1 MATVRNPFD
10 EDDDVSITML
20 DPDEEPSPESDDN
33 GANVNADRKTRRN
46 DKSRNAINPF
56 TADGDDEDEED
67 ENEDIP
73 IVIPESSDGT
83 DDRNS
88 DTDNDSSDN
97 NPPVANEVID
107 NDGNDEVTIVMP
119 EEDGNDSS
127 VSVEEESSSSPVD
140 NDNHTPIKITSKFNR
155 KPSTVNDNDSSVE
168 NNEPDKSQHDDK
180 TDSHH
185 WDTST
190 DNHDDSVSS
199 ESEQVQDMID
209 RPSFNPFVDVDS
221 DEDNVE
227 IGLPDE
233 DKKSSNDSATT
244 SDGTVVNVEDSSG
257 PNHHDDEGND
267 EKESTDSM
275 ESSESD
281 DHGVPVVSSDVVD
294 GSSVGESSGEGEDN
308 DEDSSIEK
316 DEESSDG
323 STDDDVDVVM
333 LEPESSVDEDAVSDD
348 GSESKVELGSDEKAN
363 GLDETKVNETDDDKS
378 HGDGKPVEEASRE
391 DKDVVDDDHVGDN
404 HDGDESESA
413 ETENDEE
420 DKNGSVVDGEQD
432 DTDSVAGDDGS
443 DSDVDDSDETNDDGN
458 GSPEGKPVSGGE
470 DASDSMESG
479 ESESSE
485 SVDSGSGSQSSV
497 NDDDGVDSDTASGVG
512 EPSGGHGYDD
522 ESSTTDEDTVAG
534 NDGDE
539 ETVGSVGNVENT
551 HHVDASDDEGEDD
564 GSSLSGSDD
573 ENGSDSQVD
582 DTVTDGDSSSDDGED
597 LIRSWDD
604 EDAGSDEGDDVDNH
618 DGAPDDETNGSTVDE
633 DEESDNHVDG
643 SPEENED
650 DSESDEEPVED
661 ENDGHEESG
670 SQESDDTPE
679 EDGTDSDSDDD
690 DGNDGLDEG
699 SGDGDDGVVFPIG
712 DEGDWVDEEPDEY
725 DEVVED
731 EDDEGSDDDTVND
744 GSDSDEVD
752 PDDDDED
759 APAEG
764 DEDDGESHS
773 DDSGD
778 DLVGLFHEP
787 TDFAEDEDADDGGE
801 PVDSDLEALFA
812 DRSSVEMLNGGHHG
826 KSGRAQSRTRDGSGK
841 PKTGDRNKNHGHH
854 DSPDD
859 GKNSSDDVNHHREG
873 GSTRSGPKGR
883 PAGSGNRGHDLERS
897 PGRIDL
903 AEVVGDG
910 DDVADEATLRFD
922 EESAAGRWG
931 SHGLATGTAIGGAV
945 HSLHS
950 QGRIHNHKAIEDP
963 EKARAL
969 TVREWQMGHGVRF
982 TARDVAALDY
992 LTRWSY
998 ATTAQVARAGG
1009 WRDRKE
1015 SRLMRRFE
1023 TWEDMGWAHADR
1035 EFAGPVL
1042 WTPTNAGSSF
1052 GPHAWLGGV
1061 NYHRVNPVSQSHSLG
1076 LSSLASWLLSGWG
1089 DDVLHLGDD
1098 WPVLKAELADGRAYL
1113 VSEREIRSGYIR
1125 IRSEGRGLVPI
1136 RYRCAM
1142 LGGADPMGRDPQP
1155 SRFRAF
1161 SKAYASGEAG
1171 LEDSPEYLACDPEEL
1186 GREQWLW
1193 VVWGDWIWNR
1203 DPATREQSYVPVED
1217 RYDVNT
1223 NRPIVDRTRGDVFA
1237 LLDHVPDMVIARLRN
1252 EDGSSR
1258 SLAIE
1263 LELKDKGTLAY
1274 ERTMASYGSRLG
1286 RLLYDRVLWV
1296 VPNSTVALS
1305 LYRAA
1310 NNVGMV
1316 RGEDYEIIPFYT
1328 VERRNS
1334 YWTGADIVP
1343 AVWGRNNRVIP
1354 TIDPNSF
1361 LLS

>member
-20 DPDEEPSPESDDN
+20 DPDEEPSSESDDN
-33 GANVNADRKTRRN
+33 GANANADRNSRKTHRHN
-46 DKSRNAINPF
+46 KDGKTRNAINPF
-56 TADGDDEDEED
+56 TADDEDETDED
-67 ENEDIP
+67 DDEDIP
-73 IVIPESSDGT
+73 IVIPGSD
-83 DDRNS
+83 DEKDS
-88 DTDNDSSDN
+88 DTDNDSSRDEN
-97 NPPVANEVID
+97 RTGTNDDVID
-107 NDGNDEVTIVMP
+107 NEDGNDEVTIVMP
-119 EEDGNDSS
+119 EENDNDSS
-127 VSVEEESSSSPVD
+127 VSVGEEGSPSS
-140 NDNHTPIKITSKFNR
+140 IKITSKFNR
-155 KPSTVNDNDSSVE
+155 EQSAVNDNDSSVGK
-168 NNEPDKSQHDDK
+168 NGPDKSQHDDK
-180 TDSHH
+180 TGIHQDS
-185 WDTST
+185 ST
-190 DNHDDSVSS
+190 KNSDSASS
-199 ESEQVQDMID
+199 DSKQDERISN
-209 RPSFNPFVDVDS
+209 RLAFNPFVDS
-221 DEDNVE
+221 DEESVE
-227 IGLPDE
+227 VALPDE
-233 DKKSSNDSATT
+233 DKESSNDSVTADDETIA
-244 SDGTVVNVEDSSG
+244 NVEGSNVEGSSELDH
-257 PNHHDDEGND
+257 NDDVSNSET
-267 EKESTDSM
+267 ESTDSVA
-275 ESSESD
+275 SAESD
-281 DHGVPVVSSDVVD
+281 NHGASVVSSDEDAVD
-294 GSSVGESSGEGEDN
+294 GSSAEESSSKDGAN
-308 DEDSSIEK
+308 DEDSSDDSA
-316 DEESSDG
+316 DEDN
-323 STDDDVDVVM
+323 VDVVM

-348 GSESKVELGSDEKAN
+348 GSESEDDSRSDEETKEI
-363 GLDETKVNETDDDKS
+363 DETRVNETEDEVHDE
-378 HGDGKPVEEASRE
+378 PVEEVAHE
-391 DKDVVDDDHVGDN
+391 DKVVADDGHVEDN
-404 HDGDESESA
+404 HDGDESGSV
-413 ETENDEE
+413 DEE
-420 DKNGSVVDGEQD
+420 EEDHSAVSE
-432 DTDSVAGDDGS
+432 DSEPAPDDGS
-443 DSDVDDSDETNDDGN
+443 DSDVDDSDEANDDHDDGSGSSVGRSVPSDENVPDSKVLDN
-458 GSPEGKPVSGGE
+458 GEP
-470 DASDSMESG
+470 
-479 ESESSE
+479 
-485 SVDSGSGSQSSV
+485 VDSGPDSQSTD
-497 NDDDGVDSDTASGVG
+497 NDGVDSDTASGVD
-512 EPSGGHGYDD
+512 EPSDD
-522 ESSTTDEDTVAG
+522 HDSEDDTTDEDNESVPG
-534 NDGDE
+534 NDGNE
-539 ETVGSVGNVENT
+539 ETVGSVGNTEDVN
-551 HHVDASDDEGEDD
+551 HADDEDKTSLSKADD
-564 GSSLSGSDD
+564 GS
-573 ENGSDSQVD
+573 GSDSSDDGTVTVD
-582 DTVTDGDSSSDDGED
+582 DDGDEESSSDDGED
-597 LIRSWDD
+597 LIQSWDD
-604 EDAGSDEGDDVDNH
+604 ENAESDESDDVDPHDEDASENGADEDEKADENDSQEEAAVSGEDGSGSDEELEDD
-618 DGAPDDETNGSTVDE
+618 G
-633 DEESDNHVDG
+633 DEESSGQEPDG
-643 SPEENED
+643 TQEEDVNNED
-650 DSESDEEPVED
+650 DTVSD
-661 ENDGHEESG
+661 
-670 SQESDDTPE
+670 
-679 EDGTDSDSDDD
+679 DSDSDEDD
-690 DGNDGLDEG
+690 EDNGLDDG

-731 EDDEGSDDDTVND
+731 EESDDEDDDDTVA
-744 GSDSDEVD
+744 E
-752 PDDDDED
+752 DDDESD
-759 APAEG
+759 SEDEEDVPAG
-764 DEDDGESHS
+764 EDDGGPHS
-773 DDSGD
+773 DDDSGD

-787 TDFAEDEDADDGGE
+787 TDFSGEEDDDGGE

-812 DRSSVEMLNGGHHG
+812 DRSSVEMLKGDHRG
-826 KSGRAQSRTRDGSGK
+826 KSGRTQSKNGTSGGSRK
-841 PKTGDRNKNHGHH
+841 PKTGDRNKNRGHH

-859 GKNSSDDVNHHREG
+859 GSGDDVDHHRG
-873 GSTRSGPKGR
+873 GGRTGSGPARKR
-883 PAGSGNRGHDLERS
+883 HDQERG

-903 AEVVGDG
+903 AEVVGEG

-931 SHGLATGTAIGGAV
+931 SHGLATGTAIGRAV
-945 HSLHS
+945 RSLHS

-982 TARDVAALDY
+982 TTRDVAALDY

-1042 WTPTNAGSSF
+1042 WTPTNAGSAF

-1113 VSEREIRSGYIR
+1113 VSEREVRSGYIR

-1136 RYRCAM
+1136 AYRCAM
-1142 LGGADPMGRDPQP
+1142 LGGADPRGRDPQP
-1155 SRFRAF
+1155 SRFKAF
-1161 SKAYASGEAG
+1161 SRDYASGKAG

-1203 DPATREQSYVPVED
+1203 DPVTKEQSYVPVED

-1223 NRPIVDRTRGDVFA
+1223 NRPIVDRSRGDVFA

-1263 LELKDKGTLAY
+1263 LELKDKGVLAY

-1286 RLLYDRVLWV
+1286 RLLYDKVLWV

>member
-33 GANVNADRKTRRN
+33 GNADRKARSN
-46 DKSRNAINPF
+46 DKADRAINPF
-56 TADGDDEDEED
+56 TAVDEDED
-67 ENEDIP
+67 NENDDEDIP
-73 IVIPESSDGT
+73 IIIPESGDEKG
-83 DDRNS
+83 S
-88 DTDNDSSDN
+88 DTDNDSSDE
-97 NPPVANEVID
+97 NPPVDNEVID
-107 NDGNDEVTIVMP
+107 SDGDDEVTIVMP
-119 EEDGNDSS
+119 DEDEDGS
-127 VSVEEESSSSPVD
+127 VSVNEESESSSPAN
-140 NDNHTPIKITSKFNR
+140 NDNHSSIKVTSKFNKR
-155 KPSTVNDNDSSVE
+155 QSAVNDNDSSVGK
-168 NNEPDKSQHDDK
+168 NESDKNRHDDR

-185 WDTST
+185 RYNSV

-199 ESEQVQDMID
+199 DSQQ
-209 RPSFNPFVDVDS
+209 RPSFNPFVDAD
-221 DEDNVE
+221 DNEDDNVE
-227 IGLPDE
+227 IDLPDDDGE
-233 DKKSSNDSATT
+233 SSNDSVKDETAANAE
-244 SDGTVVNVEDSSG
+244 GSSG
-257 PNHHDDEGND
+257 LDHNDDVKNSGD
-267 EKESTDSM
+267 ESTDSVV
-275 ESSESD
+275 SSGSD
-281 DHGVPVVSSDVVD
+281 DHGVAVGSSDEDVVD
-294 GSSVGESSGEGEDN
+294 GPSAGESSSKNGASDGDSSDGNGAN
-308 DEDSSIEK
+308 DEGSFIEGK
-316 DEESSDG
+316 DGDEESSDD
-323 STDDDVDVVM
+323 SDDVDVVM
-333 LEPESSVDEDAVSDD
+333 LEPEPLVEDSDD
-348 GSESKVELGSDEKAN
+348 SESDGGNGSESEDDSISDE
-363 GLDETKVNETDDDKS
+363 ETKGIDEAGDNEADDDKS
-378 HGDGKPVEEASRE
+378 HEKLIEEASH
-391 DKDVVDDDHVGDN
+391 DDHVEDDDDE
-404 HDGDESESA
+404 DGSVDEDHSAVSEEPVASASDDESE
-413 ETENDEE
+413 
-420 DKNGSVVDGEQD
+420 
-432 DTDSVAGDDGS
+432 
-443 DSDVDDSDETNDDGN
+443 SDVDDSDESNDGHDN
-458 GSPEGKPVSGGE
+458 GDESSAGKPVVSSE
-470 DASDSMESG
+470 DVPDSNVADVE
-479 ESESSE
+479 E
-485 SVDSGSGSQSSV
+485 SVDTGTGSQSAG
-497 NDDDGVDSDTASGVG
+497 NDDDGIDSDGV
-512 EPSGGHGYDD
+512 EKPSGDHDS
-522 ESSTTDEDTVAG
+522 EANTTDEDNGSVAD
-534 NDGDE
+534 NDGNG
-539 ETVGSVGNVENT
+539 ETVGSVGNTEDVN
-551 HHVDASDDEGEDD
+551 HDDEDK
-564 GSSLSGSDD
+564 SSLSESDD
-573 ENGSDSQVD
+573 GEGSDSPVD
-582 DTVTDGDSSSDDGED
+582 DTVAGDGDSSSDDGED
-597 LIRSWDD
+597 LIQSWDD
-604 EDAGSDEGDDVDNH
+604 EDAGSDDVGHH
-618 DGAPDDETNGSTVDE
+618 DEAPEDSTVDDGE

-650 DSESDEEPVED
+650 DSGSEDGPGGDDDHEVSSSSSSSQVPDGAPEDDEDDTDADSDE
-661 ENDGHEESG
+661 
-670 SQESDDTPE
+670 DDW
-679 EDGTDSDSDDD
+679 DS
-690 DGNDGLDEG
+690 GLDDG
-699 SGDGDDGVVFPIG
+699 SGDEDDGVVFPIG
-712 DEGDWVDEEPDEY
+712 DEGDWTDEEPDEY
-725 DEVVED
+725 DDDASDTEEDSEEDDDDTVAEDDDGSDSED
-731 EDDEGSDDDTVND
+731 EDDDDT
-744 GSDSDEVD
+744 
-752 PDDDDED
+752 
-759 APAEG
+759 A
-764 DEDDGESHS
+764 DEDDGGS
-773 DDSGD
+773 DSEDEDGAPGEDD

-787 TDFAEDEDADDGGE
+787 NDFSGDEDADDDEE

-812 DRSSVEMLNGGHHG
+812 DKDSVAMLKGGHHRKNG
-826 KSGRAQSRTRDGSGK
+826 RTKSKGRTSDSSRR
-841 PKTGDRNKNHGHH
+841 PKTGDRNKNRGHH

-859 GKNSSDDVNHHREG
+859 GKNSSDDVDHHR
-873 GSTRSGPKGR
+873 RSGGTRTSPVGR
-883 PAGSGNRGHDLERS
+883 NGHLHDQERS

-903 AEVVGDG
+903 AEVAGDG
-910 DDVADEATLRFD
+910 DEVADEATRRFD
-922 EESAAGRWG
+922 EASAAGRWG

-945 HSLHS
+945 HSLGS
-950 QGRIHNHKAIEDP
+950 FGRIHNHKAIEDP

-969 TVREWQMGHGVRF
+969 TVREWRMGHGVRF

-1113 VSEREIRSGYIR
+1113 VSEREVRSGYTK
-1125 IRSEGRGLVPI
+1125 IRSLVRGLVPI

-1142 LGGADPMGRDPQP
+1142 LGGADPMGGEPQS
-1155 SRFRAF
+1155 SRFKAF
-1161 SKAYASGEAG
+1161 SKDYASGKAG
-1171 LEDSPEYLACDPEEL
+1171 LEDSPEFLACDPEEL

-1193 VVWGDWIWNR
+1193 VVWGDWVWNR

-1223 NRPIVDRTRGDVFA
+1223 NRPLMRKSMGDVFT

-1263 LELKDKGTLAY
+1263 LELKDKGVFAY
-1274 ERTMASYGSRLG
+1274 ERTLASYGSRLG

>member
-20 DPDEEPSPESDDN
+20 DPDEEPSSESDDN

-46 DKSRNAINPF
+46 GKNRNAINPF

-67 ENEDIP
+67 DDEDIP
-73 IVIPESSDGT
+73 IVIPESSDDT
-83 DDRNS
+83 DGRNS
-88 DTDNDSSDN
+88 DTDNDSSDEN
-97 NPPVANEVID
+97 QPVADNVID
-107 NDGNDEVTIVMP
+107 NDDEVTIVMP
-119 EEDGNDSS
+119 EEYGNDSS
-127 VSVEEESSSSPVD
+127 VSVEEESPSSPVD
-140 NDNHTPIKITSKFNR
+140 NDNYTPIKITSKFNR
-155 KPSTVNDNDSSVE
+155 KPSTINDNDSSVVK
-168 NNEPDKSQHDDK
+168 NESDKNRHDDK

-185 WDTST
+185 RDTGT

-233 DKKSSNDSATT
+233 DKESSNDSATT
-244 SDGTVVNVEDSSG
+244 SGGTVVNVEDSSG

-281 DHGVPVVSSDVVD
+281 DHDVSVVSVVSSDDGDTVVD
-294 GSSVGESSGEGEDN
+294 GPSVGESSVEGEDN
-308 DEDSSIEK
+308 EDSSIEK

-333 LEPESSVDEDAVSDD
+333 LEPESSVDEDAVSDN
-348 GSESKVELGSDEKAN
+348 GSESKVELGSDEKT
-363 GLDETKVNETDDDKS
+363 GGIDETKVNEVRGHETDDE
-378 HGDGKPVEEASRE
+378 DGKPVEEASRE

-404 HDGDESESA
+404 HDGDESESS

-458 GSPEGKPVSGGE
+458 GSLEGKPVAGDE
-470 DASDSMESG
+470 DASDSMDSG

-485 SVDSGSGSQSSV
+485 SVDQPSV
-497 NDDDGVDSDTASGVG
+497 NDVDNSIDSDTVSGVG
-512 EPSGGHGYDD
+512 DPSSVHESEDD
-522 ESSTTDEDTVAG
+522 TTDKDNGSVTG
-534 NDGDE
+534 NDE
-539 ETVGSVGNVENT
+539 PVESVGDV

-564 GSSLSGSDD
+564 GSSLSEFDG
-573 ENGSDSQVD
+573 GSDSPVD

-604 EDAGSDEGDDVDNH
+604 EDAGSDDGDDVDNH
-618 DGAPDDETNGSTVDE
+618 DGAPDDGTNGSTV
-633 DEESDNHVDG
+633 DEESDNHVDD
-643 SPEENED
+643 SPEEATVSGED
-650 DSESDEEPVED
+650 DSESDEKHVKDED
-661 ENDGHEESG
+661 DGHEESS

-679 EDGTDSDSDDD
+679 EDVSNEDDTDSDSDD
-690 DGNDGLDEG
+690 DGLDEG

-759 APAEG
+759 APAEVDKDD
-764 DEDDGESHS
+764 DEPHS

-787 TDFAEDEDADDGGE
+787 TDFAEDEGADDGGE

-812 DRSSVEMLNGGHHG
+812 DRSSVEMLKGGHHG
-826 KSGRAQSRTRDGSGK
+826 KSGRAQSRSGSVSGK
-841 PKTGDRNKNHGHH
+841 PKAGDRNKSRGHH

-859 GKNSSDDVNHHREG
+859 GKNSSDDVDHHREG

-945 HSLHS
+945 RSLHS

-963 EKARAL
+963 EKARSL

-1089 DDVLHLGDD
+1089 DDLLHLGDD

-1113 VSEREIRSGYIR
+1113 VSEREVRSGYIR

-1155 SRFRAF
+1155 SRFKVF
-1161 SKAYASGEAG
+1161 SRDYASGKAG

-1203 DPATREQSYVPVED
+1203 DPATKEQSYVPVED

-1223 NRPIVDRTRGDVFA
+1223 NRPIVDRSRGDVFA

-1286 RLLYDRVLWV
+1286 RLLYDKVLWV

>member
-1 MATVRNPFD
+1 MAAVRNPFD

-33 GANVNADRKTRRN
+33 GANANADKDDRKTHHN
-46 DKSRNAINPF
+46 KTGKTRNAINPF
-56 TADGDDEDEED
+56 TADDEDETDED
-67 ENEDIP
+67 DDEDIP
-73 IVIPESSDGT
+73 IVIPGSGDEED
-83 DDRNS
+83 S
-88 DTDNDSSDN
+88 DTDNDSSRDEDQTDTN
-97 NPPVANEVID
+97 DDVID
-107 NDGNDEVTIVMP
+107 NEDGNDEVTIVMP
-119 EEDGNDSS
+119 EEDDGNDSS
-127 VSVEEESSSSPVD
+127 VSVEEEESSSSSPVD
-140 NDNHTPIKITSKFNR
+140 NNDHSPIKITSKFNR
-155 KPSTVNDNDSSVE
+155 GQSAVNDNDSSAGE
-168 NNEPDKSQHDDK
+168 NEPDKSQHDDK
-180 TDSHH
+180 TDSHG
-185 WDTST
+185 DNST
-190 DNHDDSVSS
+190 DNHVDSASDS
-199 ESEQVQDMID
+199 KQDERIN
-209 RPSFNPFVDVDS
+209 RLAFNPFVDS
-221 DEDNVE
+221 DEESVE
-227 IGLPDE
+227 VALPDE
-233 DKKSSNDSATT
+233 GEESSSDSATM
-244 SDGTVVNVEDSSG
+244 SDEAVVNAEGSSG
-257 PNHHDDEGND
+257 VNHHNDEGND
-267 EKESTDSM
+267 EKESTDSVAP
-275 ESSESD
+275 SESND
-281 DHGVPVVSSDVVD
+281 NDVAVVSSDDGDTIVD
-294 GSSVGESSGEGEDN
+294 GSSVGESSGEDEDN

-316 DEESSDG
+316 DEDSSDD
-323 STDDDVDVVM
+323 SADEDDVDVVM

-348 GSESKVELGSDEKAN
+348 GSRSD
-363 GLDETKVNETDDDKS
+363 DEAKGIDEAGGNETDDDETNDDKFNKNGRS
-378 HGDGKPVEEASRE
+378 IEEASHE
-391 DKDVVDDDHVGDN
+391 DHVEDDDDE
-404 HDGDESESA
+404 DESV
-413 ETENDEE
+413 DEE
-420 DKNGSVVDGEQD
+420 EEDHSAVSEEP
-432 DTDSVAGDDGS
+432 VASAHDES
-443 DSDVDDSDETNDDGN
+443 DSDVDDSDESHDN
-458 GSPEGKPVSGGE
+458 GPSAGKPAPSGE
-470 DASDSMESG
+470 DAPDSNVTTDSDESD
-479 ESESSE
+479 ET
-485 SVDSGSGSQSSV
+485 VDSGSDSQSTG
-497 NDDDGVDSDTASGVG
+497 NDDSVDSDTASGVE
-512 EPSGGHGYDD
+512 EPSSDHDSEDD
-522 ESSTTDEDTVAG
+522 TVDEDKESDDD
-534 NDGDE
+534 NE
-539 ETVGSVGNVENT
+539 EPVGSVGDI
-551 HHVDASDDEGEDD
+551 HHVEEDEENDD
-564 GSSLSGSDD
+564 GSSLSESDD
-573 ENGSDSQVD
+573 GNGSESPVD
-582 DTVTDGDSSSDDGED
+582 DTVADNDDGGSSSDDGED
-597 LIRSWDD
+597 LIQSWDD
-604 EDAGSDEGDDVDNH
+604 EDDGSDEGDDVGH
-618 DGAPDDETNGSTVDE
+618 HDE
-633 DEESDNHVDG
+633 DASETGANDSTEDEDKDEASDEND
-643 SPEENED
+643 SPEEAAASGED
-650 DSESDEEPVED
+650 GSGLDEEPVED
-661 ENDGHEESG
+661 DDDGREESR
-670 SQESDDTPE
+670 SQEPDGTPE
-679 EDGTDSDSDDD
+679 EDDTDSDSDDD
-690 DGNDGLDEG
+690 EENGLDDG
-699 SGDGDDGVVFPIG
+699 SGDEDDGVVFPIG

-725 DEVVED
+725 DEVVENEESDD
-731 EDDEGSDDDTVND
+731 EDDDDTVND

-752 PDDDDED
+752 PEED
-759 APAEG
+759 APAG
-764 DEDDGESHS
+764 EDDSGSHS
-773 DDSGD
+773 DDDSGD

-787 TDFAEDEDADDGGE
+787 TDFSEDEDADDDGE

-812 DRSSVEMLNGGHHG
+812 DRSSVEMLKGGHHG
-826 KSGRAQSRTRDGSGK
+826 KSGRTRSKNRTSGGDRK
-841 PKTGDRNKNHGHH
+841 PKTGDRNKNRGHH

-859 GKNSSDDVNHHREG
+859 GKSSDDVDHHRG
-873 GSTRSGPKGR
+873 GGRTRSGPVR
-883 PAGSGNRGHDLERS
+883 SHHDQERS

-903 AEVVGDG
+903 AEVVGEG
-910 DDVADEATLRFD
+910 DEVADQATLRFD

-931 SHGLATGTAIGGAV
+931 SHGLATGTTIGRAV
-945 HSLHS
+945 RSLHS

-982 TARDVAALDY
+982 TTRDVAALDY

-1098 WPVLKAELADGRAYL
+1098 WPVLKAELADGRAKL
-1113 VSEREIRSGYIR
+1113 VSEREVRSVYTK

-1136 RYRCAM
+1136 AYRCAM

-1155 SRFRAF
+1155 SRFKAF
-1161 SKAYASGEAG
+1161 SRDYASGKAG

-1203 DPATREQSYVPVED
+1203 DPATKEQSYVPVED

-1223 NRPIVDRTRGDVFA
+1223 NRPIVDRTSGDVFA

-1286 RLLYDRVLWV
+1286 RLLYDKVLWV

>member
-20 DPDEEPSPESDDN
+20 DPDEEPSSESDDN
-33 GANVNADRKTRRN
+33 GANANADKNDRKTNRHN
-46 DKSRNAINPF
+46 KAGKTRNAINPF
-56 TADGDDEDEED
+56 TADDEDENDED
-67 ENEDIP
+67 DDEDIP
-73 IVIPESSDGT
+73 IVIPGSGDEKD
-83 DDRNS
+83 S
-88 DTDNDSSDN
+88 DTDNDNDSSRDEDRTGTN
-97 NPPVANEVID
+97 DDVID
-107 NDGNDEVTIVMP
+107 NEDGNDEVTIVMP
-119 EEDGNDSS
+119 EENDNDSS
-127 VSVEEESSSSPVD
+127 VSVGEEGSPSS
-140 NDNHTPIKITSKFNR
+140 IKITSKFNR
-155 KPSTVNDNDSSVE
+155 GQSAVNDNDSSVGK
-168 NNEPDKSQHDDK
+168 NEPDKSQHDDK
-180 TDSHH
+180 TGIHQDSG
-185 WDTST
+185 TKNS
-190 DNHDDSVSS
+190 DSAPSDS
-199 ESEQVQDMID
+199 KQDERISN
-209 RPSFNPFVDVDS
+209 RLAFNPFVDS
-221 DEDNVE
+221 DEESVE
-227 IGLPDE
+227 VALPDE
-233 DKKSSNDSATT
+233 DKESFNDSVTADDETIANVEGSSELDHNDDVGNSETESNDSVA
-244 SDGTVVNVEDSSG
+244 
-257 PNHHDDEGND
+257 
-267 EKESTDSM
+267 
-275 ESSESD
+275 SSESD
-281 DHGVPVVSSDVVD
+281 NHDTSVGSSAEDVVD
-294 GSSVGESSGEGEDN
+294 GSSSAEESSSKNGAN
-308 DEDSSIEK
+308 
-316 DEESSDG
+316 DEESSDDSG
-323 STDDDVDVVM
+323 NEDDVDVVM
-333 LEPESSVDEDAVSDD
+333 LEPESSVDEDAGSDD
-348 GSESKVELGSDEKAN
+348 GSESEDDSRSDE
-363 GLDETKVNETDDDKS
+363 ETKEIDEARVNEAEDEVHDE
-378 HGDGKPVEEASRE
+378 PVEEVAHE
-391 DKDVVDDDHVGDN
+391 DKVVADDGHVEDN
-404 HDGDESESA
+404 HDVNDGDESGSV
-413 ETENDEE
+413 DEE
-420 DKNGSVVDGEQD
+420 EEDHSAVSE
-432 DTDSVAGDDGS
+432 DSGTAPDDGS
-443 DSDVDDSDETNDDGN
+443 ESDVDDSDEANDDHDN
-458 GSPEGKPVSGGE
+458 GRGSSVGRSVPSDENVPDSKVMDSG
-470 DASDSMESG
+470 
-479 ESESSE
+479 E
-485 SVDSGSGSQSSV
+485 SVDSGPDSQSTD
-497 NDDDGVDSDTASGVG
+497 NDGVDSDTASGVD
-512 EPSGGHGYDD
+512 EPSDD
-522 ESSTTDEDTVAG
+522 HDSEDDTTDEDTVTDNDG
-534 NDGDE
+534 NEDTVGPVDDEDKTSLSESDDGSESDSSDDGTVTVDDGDE
-539 ETVGSVGNVENT
+539 E
-551 HHVDASDDEGEDD
+551 
-564 GSSLSGSDD
+564 
-573 ENGSDSQVD
+573 
-582 DTVTDGDSSSDDGED
+582 SSSDDGED
-597 LIRSWDD
+597 LIQSWDD
-604 EDAGSDEGDDVDNH
+604 EDARSDESDDVDPH
-618 DGAPDDETNGSTVDE
+618 DEDASENGADE
-633 DEESDNHVDG
+633 DEESDENDSQEEVAVSGEDG
-643 SPEENED
+643 SG
-650 DSESDEEPVED
+650 SDEEPVED
-661 ENDGHEESG
+661 EDDGDEESSG
-670 SQESDDTPE
+670 QEPDGTQEEDVNNEDDTVS
-679 EDGTDSDSDDD
+679 DDSDSDEDD
-690 DGNDGLDEG
+690 EDNGLDDG

-731 EDDEGSDDDTVND
+731 EESDDKDDDDTIA
-744 GSDSDEVD
+744 E
-752 PDDDDED
+752 DDDESD
-759 APAEG
+759 SEDEEDVPAG
-764 DEDDGESHS
+764 EDDGGPHS
-773 DDSGD
+773 DDDSGD

-787 TDFAEDEDADDGGE
+787 TDFSEGEDADDDGE

-812 DRSSVEMLNGGHHG
+812 DRSSVEMLKGDHSG
-826 KSGRAQSRTRDGSGK
+826 KSGRTQSKSRTSGGSRK
-841 PKTGDRNKNHGHH
+841 PKTGDRNKARGHH

-859 GKNSSDDVNHHREG
+859 GSGDDVDHHRG
-873 GSTRSGPKGR
+873 GDSTGSGPARKR
-883 PAGSGNRGHDLERS
+883 HDQERG

-903 AEVVGDG
+903 AEVVGEG

-931 SHGLATGTAIGGAV
+931 SHGLATGTAIGRAV
-945 HSLHS
+945 RSLHS

-982 TARDVAALDY
+982 TTRDVAALDY

-1042 WTPTNAGSSF
+1042 WTPTNAGSAF

-1098 WPVLKAELADGRAYL
+1098 WPVLKSELADGRAYL
-1113 VSEREIRSGYIR
+1113 VSEREVRSGYIR

-1136 RYRCAM
+1136 AYRCAM
-1142 LGGADPMGRDPQP
+1142 LGGADPRGRDPQP
-1155 SRFRAF
+1155 SRFKAF
-1161 SKAYASGEAG
+1161 SRDYASGKAG

-1203 DPATREQSYVPVED
+1203 DPATKEQSYVPVED

-1263 LELKDKGTLAY
+1263 LELKDKGVLAY

-1286 RLLYDRVLWV
+1286 RLLYDKVLWV

>member
-1 MATVRNPFD
+1 MAAVRNPFD

-33 GANVNADRKTRRN
+33 SANANANKNDRKAHRHNKTG
-46 DKSRNAINPF
+46 KTRNAINPF
-56 TADGDDEDEED
+56 TADDEDEADED
-67 ENEDIP
+67 DDEDIP
-73 IVIPESSDGT
+73 IVIPGT
-83 DDRNS
+83 GDEKDS
-88 DTDNDSSDN
+88 DTDNDSSRDEDQTDTN
-97 NPPVANEVID
+97 DDVID
-107 NDGNDEVTIVMP
+107 NEDDNDEVTIVMP
-119 EEDGNDSS
+119 EEDDNDSS
-127 VSVEEESSSSPVD
+127 VPVEEEESSSSSPVD
-140 NDNHTPIKITSKFNR
+140 NNDHPPIKITSKFNR
-155 KPSTVNDNDSSVE
+155 KPSAVNDNDSFVGK
-168 NNEPDKSQHDDK
+168 NESDKSQHDDK
-180 TDSHH
+180 TDSHE
-185 WDTST
+185 DNST
-190 DNHDDSVSS
+190 DNHDDSSS
-199 ESEQVQDMID
+199 DSKQDEKIN
-209 RPSFNPFVDVDS
+209 RLAFNPFVDS
-221 DEDNVE
+221 DEDSVE
-227 IGLPDE
+227 VALPDE
-233 DKKSSNDSATT
+233 DEESSSDSTTT
-244 SDGTVVNVEDSSG
+244 SDKAVVNAEDSSG
-257 PNHHDDEGND
+257 LNHHDDVENGD
-267 EKESTDSM
+267 DGFTDSVA
-275 ESSESD
+275 SSESND
-281 DHGVPVVSSDVVD
+281 NDVAVVFPDEDVVA
-294 GSSVGESSGEGEDN
+294 GGPSVGESSGEDEDN

-316 DEESSDG
+316 DEDSSDD
-323 STDDDVDVVM
+323 SADEDDVDVVM
-333 LEPESSVDEDAVSDD
+333 LEPESSVDEDAVSDG
-348 GSESKVELGSDEKAN
+348 GSVSEDDSRSD
-363 GLDETKVNETDDDKS
+363 DEAKGIDEAGGNETDDGKS
-378 HGDGKPVEEASRE
+378 NENGGPIEEASHE
-391 DKDVVDDDHVGDN
+391 NKNVVDEAVDDDHVKNN
-404 HDGDESESA
+404 HDESESA
-413 ETENDEE
+413 ETENDKE
-420 DKNGSVVDGEQD
+420 DKNDSVVDRKQYA
-432 DTDSVAGDDGS
+432 TASVAGDEDDES
-443 DSDVDDSDETNDDGN
+443 ESDVDDSDESHDN
-458 GSPEGKPVSGGE
+458 GSSAGKPAPSGE
-470 DASDSMESG
+470 DAPDSNVTTDSDESD
-479 ESESSE
+479 ET
-485 SVDSGSGSQSSV
+485 VDSGSGSQSTG
-497 NDDDGVDSDTASGVG
+497 NDDSVDSDTASGV
-512 EPSGGHGYDD
+512 EKPSSDHDSEDD
-522 ESSTTDEDTVAG
+522 TVDEDKESDDD
-534 NDGDE
+534 NE
-539 ETVGSVGNVENT
+539 EPVGSVGDI
-551 HHVDASDDEGEDD
+551 HHVKEDEEDVEP
-564 GSSLSGSDD
+564 SLSESNDD
-573 ENGSDSQVD
+573 SESDSPVD
-582 DTVTDGDSSSDDGED
+582 DTVADNDDGDSSSDDGED
-597 LIRSWDD
+597 LIQSWDD
-604 EDAGSDEGDDVDNH
+604 EDAGSDEGDDVGHH
-618 DGAPDDETNGSTVDE
+618 DEDVSETGANDSTEDEDKDEEPDENGS
-633 DEESDNHVDG
+633 S
-643 SPEENED
+643 EENED
-650 DSESDEEPVED
+650 DSGSDEEPVED
-661 ENDGHEESG
+661 GSREEFS
-670 SQESDDTPE
+670 SQEPDGTPE
-679 EDGTDSDSDDD
+679 EDDTDSDSDDD
-690 DGNDGLDEG
+690 DEENGLDDG
-699 SGDGDDGVVFPIG
+699 SGDEDDGVVFPIG

-725 DEVVED
+725 DEVVENEESD
-731 EDDEGSDDDTVND
+731 NEADDDTVND

-752 PDDDDED
+752 PEED
-759 APAEG
+759 APAG
-764 DEDDGESHS
+764 EDDSGSHS
-773 DDSGD
+773 DDDSGD

-787 TDFAEDEDADDGGE
+787 TDFSEDEDADDDGE

-812 DRSSVEMLNGGHHG
+812 DRSSVEMLKGGHHG
-826 KSGRAQSRTRDGSGK
+826 KSGRTQSKNRTSGGDRK
-841 PKTGDRNKNHGHH
+841 PKTGDRNKNRGHH

-859 GKNSSDDVNHHREG
+859 GKSSDDVDHHRG
-873 GSTRSGPKGR
+873 GGRTRSGPVR
-883 PAGSGNRGHDLERS
+883 NHHDQERS

-910 DDVADEATLRFD
+910 DEVADQATLRFD

-931 SHGLATGTAIGGAV
+931 SHGLATGTTIGRAV
-945 HSLHS
+945 RSLHS

-1098 WPVLKAELADGRAYL
+1098 WPVLKAELADGSAKL
-1113 VSEREIRSGYIR
+1113 VSEREVRSVYTKIRA
-1125 IRSEGRGLVPI
+1125 EGRGLVPI
-1136 RYRCAM
+1136 AYRCAM

-1155 SRFRAF
+1155 SRFKAF
-1161 SKAYASGEAG
+1161 SRDYASGKAG

-1203 DPATREQSYVPVED
+1203 DPATKEQSYVPVED